1 MAFRPLTIL
10 RNPAPYNSM
19 DQRSGTASLSINQL
33 QPSFIK
39 SEQATSGSLILNAD
53 DWGRDFHT
61 TQRILECRN
70 RGTISST
77 SAMVFMEDS
86 ERAAS
91 LACERGIDSGLH
103 LNFTTAYTARNCSP
117 LVVEH
122 QRKLVSYL
130 NLHSLAQVLYHPGLA
145 RSFEFT
151 VKAQIEEF
159 ALLYGR
165 VPERIDGHH
174 HMHLCANV
182 LYSKLIPPGTLVRRN
197 FSFRAGEKSLLNRLY
212 RKTVDRKLAQR
223 HRMVDYLFLLPPLEP
238 RSRLERIRSLACQ
251 HTVEV
256 ETHPINPD
264 EYAFLTGG
272 DAERWAAET
281 PIALRFCAQPETG
294 GFTQESST

>member
-1 MAFRPLTIL
+1 METALHPTTVL
-10 RNPAPYNSM
+10 RNTVHCNSM
-19 DQRSGTASLSINQL
+19 NGTAPLGFNQL
-33 QPSFIK
+33 QSSVIE
-39 SEQATSGSLILNAD
+39 SRQAALGSLILNAD

-70 RGTISST
+70 CGTVSST

-103 LNFTTAYTARNCSP
+103 LNFTTAYTARNCSRP
-117 LVVEH
+117 VVEH

-130 NLHSLAQVLYHPGLA
+130 NIHSLAQVLYHPGLA
-145 RSFEFT
+145 RSFEFV

-159 ALLYGR
+159 ARLYGKI
-165 VPERIDGHH
+165 PERIDGHH

-182 LYSKLIPPGTLVRRN
+182 LYSKLLPAGTLVRRN
-197 FSFRAGEKSLLNRLY
+197 FAFRTGEKSFLNRLY
-212 RKTVDRKLAQR
+212 RKTVDRKLARR

-238 RSRLERIRSLACQ
+238 RSRLERIRSLAFQ

-281 PIALRFCAQPETG
+281 PIALRFCAKPEIS
-294 GFTQESST
+294 GFTQESRT